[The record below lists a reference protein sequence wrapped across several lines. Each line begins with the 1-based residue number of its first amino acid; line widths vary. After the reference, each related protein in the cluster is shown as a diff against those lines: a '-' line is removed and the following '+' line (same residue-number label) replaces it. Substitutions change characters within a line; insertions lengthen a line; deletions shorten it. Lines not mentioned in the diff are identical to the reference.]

1 VANTDALDA
10 LSDDHRAALLGSID
24 EALDHYV
31 DNYENNT
38 LKAWGPA
45 LDERGIEVISFD
57 EASLQQF
64 EEAVAG
70 PAAAAW
76 IEDMGNRG
84 LPAQEL
90 YDFATDKLAELKGG
104 S

>member
-1 VANTDALDA
+1 LQ
-10 LSDDHRAALLGSID
+10 
-24 EALDHYV
+24 
-31 DNYENNT
+31 
-38 LKAWGPA
+38 AWGPA
-45 LDERGIEVISFD
+45 LEERGIEVISFD
-57 EASLQQF
+57 EDSLATF
-64 EEAVAG
+64 EAAVAG

-90 YDFATDKLAELKGG
+90 YDFATGKLAELKGG

>member
-1 VANTDALDA
+1 M
-10 LSDDHRAALLGSID
+10 SDEHREALLGSI
-24 EALDHYV
+24 EGALDHYV

-38 LKAWGPA
+38 LQAWGPA
-45 LDERGIEVISFD
+45 LEERGIEVISFD
-57 EASLQQF
+57 EESLAKF
-64 EEAVAG
+64 EKAVAG
-70 PAAAAW
+70 PAAEAW

-90 YDFATDKLAELKGG
+90 YDFATGTLADLKSG

>member
-1 VANTDALDA
+1 MA
-10 LSDDHRAALLGSID
+10 
-24 EALDHYV
+24 
-31 DNYENNT
+31 
-38 LKAWGPA
+38 AWGPA
-45 LDERGIEVISFD
+45 LEERGIEVISFD
-57 EASLQQF
+57 EESLQNF
-64 EEAVAG
+64 EKAVAG

-90 YDFATDKLAELKGG
+90 YDFATSTLADLKGG